1 MIKWV
6 TGILI
11 SLAILVGF
19 LTILMMTPAGLNI
32 GLRIA
37 KKVVP
42 GELNYSSAS
51 GIPTGPIA
59 ISNFSYRHKG
69 LEITVAKLQVKWRLF
84 IY

>member
-37 KKVVP
+37 KK
-42 GELNYSSAS
+42 S
-51 GIPTGPIA
+51 G
-59 ISNFSYRHKG
+59 S
-69 LEITVAKLQVKWRLF
+69 WRT
-84 IY
+84 